1 VTQWTNAIL
10 VPQGGPRAP
19 QDDMLMKLISNMVKV
34 FLYLG
39 LKDVRREVGSEHSDA
54 LKRLAAVGPKKQAK
68 LQRRL
73 ESLYDRITVGP
84 AAAPTLPPALG
95 IAGIRAPHW
104 RRGHFRAQPCGP
116 ARSARKLIFVAPIL
130 IHAERLSGQA
140 PPPKAY
146 ELTTG
151 RARPSR
157 AAGGQQQTKQ
167 RTQPQEC
174 A

>member
-1 VTQWTNAIL
+1 
-10 VPQGGPRAP
+10 
-19 QDDMLMKLISNMVKV
+19 MKLINNMVKV

-39 LKDVRREVGSEHSDA
+39 LKDARREVSSEHSDA

-73 ESLYDRITVGP
+73 DSLYDRIAVGP
-84 AAAPTLPPALG
+84 VSAPMMPSTLGAAG
-95 IAGIRAPHW
+95 SRAPHW

-116 ARSARKLIFVAPIL
+116 ARSSRKLIFVAPIL
-130 IHAERLSGQA
+130 IHADRLDGQA

-146 ELTTG
+146 ELTTS
-151 RARPSR
+151 RVRPSR

-167 RTQPQEC
+167 RSQPQDR